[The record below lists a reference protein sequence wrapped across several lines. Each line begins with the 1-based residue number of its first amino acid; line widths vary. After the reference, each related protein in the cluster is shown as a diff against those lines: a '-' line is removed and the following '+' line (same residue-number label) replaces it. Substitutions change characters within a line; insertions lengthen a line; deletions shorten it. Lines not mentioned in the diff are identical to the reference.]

1 MGGVYRRMRILS
13 LNHRIHSRKYVRA
26 SLVSFSKRVRVC
38 EMLII
43 GLSGQHPEP
52 APPLVPTSESRNA
65 IKPYWLTFGHADRLN
80 SGRSKVRQVK
90 LDRYFE
96 RQ

>member
-1 MGGVYRRMRILS
+1 M
-13 LNHRIHSRKYVRA
+13 
-26 SLVSFSKRVRVC
+26 C

-65 IKPYWLTFGHADRLN
+65 IQPYWLTLGHADCVD
-80 SGRSKVRQVK
+80 SGRSNVRQVK
-90 LDRYFE
+90 LDWNFE

>member
-1 MGGVYRRMRILS
+1 M
-13 LNHRIHSRKYVRA
+13 
-26 SLVSFSKRVRVC
+26 C

-52 APPLVPTSESRNA
+52 PPLVPTSESRNA
-65 IKPYWLTFGHADRLN
+65 LDPAGFTFGHADRED

-90 LDRYFE
+90 LEWNFE